1 MYCFSFGNGTV
12 IEMIVDKVTNDREP
26 HTTIT
31 FHWIDDSQRNK
42 FTFFH
47 YDQDGRTQH
56 PFRFIDDRSEN
67 DVVSC
72 LSIASTL
79 FLSPCSRLF
88 PYPLVIMT
96 LHLNRCHWML
106 TLIYHLPFSSIG
118 TLRESRPV
126 NRNKKIILMEDIWD
140 NSMTFHKHSEA
151 NEVSQ
156 VKVNKFPDLISCAS
170 SFIFFF
176 MALWDHFMSSKD
188 FSTQSWR
195 IITLFGKQMT
205 NPKSPKI
212 KNIRSIRCEM

>member
-140 NSMTFHKHSEA
+140 NSMTFHKHLPKPTRW
-151 NEVSQ
+151 
-156 VKVNKFPDLISCAS
+156 VKWKWINFQIWFHVRVHSFSFLWLYGIILWAQKTFPLKVDEL
-170 SFIFFF
+170 
-176 MALWDHFMSSKD
+176 
-188 FSTQSWR
+188 
-195 IITLFGKQMT
+195 
-205 NPKSPKI
+205 
-212 KNIRSIRCEM
+212 